1 MTDFFKDI
9 PAVTYVGPNSD
20 VEYGFR
26 HYNKD
31 EVILGKRMEDHL
43 RFAVAWW
50 HSFAWE
56 GGDPFGGQTFLRPWH
71 PQDSMKT
78 ARIKTDVAFEMFQ
91 TLGVPF

>member
-31 EVILGKRMEDHL
+31 EVILDDAGNRMFVCSDSAYCGDRRVAGHAGPMAGHAL
-43 RFAVAWW
+43 DGLATSDDNTDDDAAAVGIEA
-50 HSFAWE
+50 
-56 GGDPFGGQTFLRPWH
+56 
-71 PQDSMKT
+71 
-78 ARIKTDVAFEMFQ
+78 
-91 TLGVPF
+91 